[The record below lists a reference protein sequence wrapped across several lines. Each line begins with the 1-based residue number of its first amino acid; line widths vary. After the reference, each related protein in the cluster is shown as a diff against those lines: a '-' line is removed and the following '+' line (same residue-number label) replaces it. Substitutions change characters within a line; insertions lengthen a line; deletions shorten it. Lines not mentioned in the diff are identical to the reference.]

1 MSEPQQNK
9 TRPGSS
15 CCGAAEMNLT
25 RKHEVAGSIPGLAQW
40 VKDLALLWR
49 KKERD
54 RQTDRQRKRERK
66 GKQIQFEQ
74 SWGISLDSAPVP
86 VSIPGNHSCE
96 GI

>member
-1 MSEPQQNK
+1 MIK
-9 TRPGSS
+9 
-15 CCGAAEMNLT
+15 
-25 RKHEVAGSIPGLAQW
+25 
-40 VKDLALLWR
+40 R